1 ATTCPVSRSWKIC
14 LAISGSY
21 EPCRWMGSW
30 GAMTPKP
37 QVGLGNTPGAQNE
50 VYGHLRCP
58 Q

>member
-1 ATTCPVSRSWKIC
+1 MGWVSNHVPV
-14 LAISGSY
+14 LTV
-21 EPCRWMGSW
+21 RWMGSW